1 MGRCWPLVPGCVGGS
16 CWPLVPGCVGGSCWP
31 RLVLC
36 QRSRGLSLLVGSADL
51 DHQLSVDVLLCDHAV
66 GGLGSGAGAG
76 AAASARGGG
85 EEYYYRLSKPL
96 NPVTF
101 PEYQSLLIMIM
112 VVYFAEYKL

>member
-1 MGRCWPLVPGCVGGS
+1 M
-16 CWPLVPGCVGGSCWP
+16 
-31 RLVLC
+31 LC
-36 QRSRGLSLLVGSADL
+36 LRSRGLSLLVGSADL
-51 DHQLSVDVLLCDHAV
+51 EHLLSVDVLLCDHAV
-66 GGLGSGAGAG
+66 GGLGSGAG

-112 VVYFAEYKL
+112 VVYFEYKL